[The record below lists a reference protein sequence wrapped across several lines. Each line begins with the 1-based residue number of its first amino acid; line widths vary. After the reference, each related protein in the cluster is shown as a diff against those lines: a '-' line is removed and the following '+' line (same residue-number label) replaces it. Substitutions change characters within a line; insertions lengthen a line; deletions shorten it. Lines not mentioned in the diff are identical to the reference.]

1 MVQVIRTALAAC
13 VLGAAGFAGAALPAA
28 GDVYVYRVINGYNNE
43 VRGHVRYRVESV
55 EAQRVTVAVVAD
67 PAMLDVAR
75 TETYAADGNWLRHA
89 VTNHDQPVDYEFSP
103 AYPAYDFPLDA
114 GKSWSRRVDAT
125 QPLTGRRASVRVDGA
140 VVGSERIS
148 VPAGTFDTIKL
159 RRYVYA
165 GDWDGFLQPTT
176 ITESE
181 WYAPA
186 LGRAVKSESK
196 SEYVDVGRS
205 RSKGGQWTRGDWIV
219 MELTEVTA
227 ARQ

>member
-1 MVQVIRTALAAC
+1 MVQVIPIAFAAY
-13 VLGAAGFAGAALPAA
+13 VLGAAGLAGAALPAT

-55 EAQRVTVAVVAD
+55 DAQRVTFAVAAD
-67 PAMLDVAR
+67 PAVLDVAR
-75 TETYAADGNWLRHA
+75 TEIYAADGNWLRHA

-114 GKSWSRRVDAT
+114 GKSWSMRVDAT
-125 QPLTGRRASVRVDGA
+125 QPVTGRRASVRVDGA

-165 GDWDGFLQPTT
+165 GDWDGFRQPTT
-176 ITESE
+176 ITENE
-181 WYAPA
+181 WYSPA

-196 SEYVDVGRS
+196 SEYVDIGRS
-205 RSKGGQWTRGDWIV
+205 RSKGSQWTRGDWIV
-219 MELTEVTA
+219 MELTAVTA
-227 ARQ
+227 VRP